1 MGTKKKSQSK
11 KVVPKTRRSENQP
24 KEMKQTSLK
33 QPLSMCLISVSP
45 YDGIPIYT
53 IEKDVL
59 KHVILLNDLRILF
72 KKHLFDIAI
81 FTEQSNPIELERL
94 SIICPEHYK
103 TIFVKERL
111 TLNIE
116 LLKNTY
122 PKYYNFISTFNPNI
136 ITVEEFKE
144 QYSQILY
151 LLNSNIGHLISMR
164 EKINVYN
171 SKEGTFDKRLEDLV
185 NKSIEELESKYTL
198 IKSDQ
203 KVVDVQ
209 QITSKIKEKE
219 ETKVTPNVLVPRIE
233 KFVWLKSQESLEYLF
248 DDLSE
253 EGYIKDY
260 YKELLRQHFT
270 IKKEHIPLIN
280 TKGKEEY
287 KRINW
292 NSKNTDLIVLIFQLR
307 LDGSIFFTGDRYHK
321 MAFDHFDKD
330 GNDLNM
336 DSLKTA
342 KSQITNKR
350 SGYIDKPIFQELRN
364 LIKRNKQS

>member
-1 MGTKKKSQSK
+1 MAAKKKSQSK
-11 KVVPKTRRSENQP
+11 KVLPKTRRSKIQP
-24 KEMKQTSLK
+24 KEIKQTSLK

-103 TIFVKERL
+103 NIFVKERL

-144 QYSQILY
+144 QYSQIIY
-151 LLNSNIGHLISMR
+151 LLNSNIGHLISMK

-171 SKEGTFDKRLEDLV
+171 SKEGTFDKRTEDLV
-185 NKSIEELESKYTL
+185 NKSIEKLEIKYSKNNKLKT
-198 IKSDQ
+198 
-203 KVVDVQ
+203 KVVRKIVKPKRDRFIWHKSKKALENLLEELWKNHR
-209 QITSKIKEKE
+209 ITPFSK
-219 ETKVTPNVLVPRIE
+219 
-233 KFVWLKSQESLEYLF
+233 SLIPQHFIIDSKNLDNSKDRF
-248 DDLSE
+248 KKINWKTDLSE
-253 EGYIKDY
+253 LAYVVEYLLEQGKISKQGRGIH
-260 YKELLRQHFT
+260 ELTLKHFT
-270 IKKEHIPLIN
+270 HLSEKIKIRSLTQSASKI
-280 TKGKEEY
+280 
-287 KRINW
+287 RIM
-292 NSKNTDLIVLIFQLR
+292 K
-307 LDGSIFFTGDRYHK
+307 
-321 MAFDHFDKD
+321 DKPH
-330 GNDLNM
+330 N
-336 DSLKTA
+336 
-342 KSQITNKR
+342 
-350 SGYIDKPIFQELRN
+350 YIDLKN
-364 LIKRNKQS
+364 LIDRLTK